1 MTQNSSASVP
11 ARPGLSPHDLA
22 SLRKALIEEQDRLLA
37 EYRHDLAAAQAI
49 QVQGVED
56 IEDLASIE
64 TDQNL
69 LFAHSEQERKMLR
82 LVEEALRRMDDG
94 TYGICLMTGE
104 PIPLDRLRQVPWA
117 RYVESVQEKIERGEL
132 AR

>member
-1 MTQNSSASVP
+1 
-11 ARPGLSPHDLA
+11 
-22 SLRKALIEEQDRLLA
+22 
-37 EYRHDLAAAQAI
+37 
-49 QVQGVED
+49 
-56 IEDLASIE
+56 
-64 TDQNL
+64 
-69 LFAHSEQERKMLR
+69 MLR

-117 RYVESVQEKIERGEL
+117 RYVESVQERIERGEL